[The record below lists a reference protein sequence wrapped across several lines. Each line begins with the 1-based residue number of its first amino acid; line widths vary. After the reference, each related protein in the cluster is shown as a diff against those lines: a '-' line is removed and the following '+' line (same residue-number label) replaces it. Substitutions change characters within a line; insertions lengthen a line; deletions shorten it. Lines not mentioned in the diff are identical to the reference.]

1 MVNIV
6 GLTGYQRFKNNITIL
21 KVIHLFLPLIVL
33 LYTNYMVFYPST
45 QLQYLSPLK
54 YGNSMIKNWKTILP
68 LVGQNRNQSWSLGE
82 CEGKLIVALEVSNNK
97 AIDSAITFT
106 ENTISTITLI
116 NKNKPLTTS
125 IITSNNNNQKDKANY
140 LLQQIKKIKEDTMKE
155 ENKKGL
161 SSYMTNMFTFI
172 NFIWLISIIGILV
185 SVGPFLTFI
194 FYDIIVKFYRIA
206 MKLWYSVVSHLWRPI
221 LYIFVLGIFSSACDD
236 EFSLDIRVYTSF
248 LAAGL
253 LNLAVLFTLFQIV
266 KVVQRKQDEIVLI
279 DFISIFGFLIFL
291 PLSLITGSKLLGF
304 ITVIFLYTYLGF
316 GVHSMWGGYSIGYRD
331 ENDLDRSCRASV
343 ILLLIDMLSI
353 ATGIGLK
360 YIEPFNSGLQS
371 LGATAMYIALLI
383 KYSKFNY
390 YSSPTSILNFKL
402 SLLLGA
408 VIGNIVPMIGLRN
421 CSYVFMYLCA
431 LDYIA
436 FYGNQKD
443 GIVAFFCCSLFLCIG
458 CYILHLNPSVF
469 ASLYLRN

>member
-1 MVNIV
+1 MVNMV

-54 YGNSMIKNWKTILP
+54 YGNGMTKNWKTILP

-82 CEGKLIVALEVSNNK
+82 CEGKLIVALEISNNK

-140 LLQQIKKIKEDTMKE
+140 LLQQIKKIKEDTMKD

-161 SSYMTNMFTFI
+161 LSYTTNMFTFI

-206 MKLWYSVVSHLWRPI
+206 MKLWYNVISHLWRPI
-221 LYIFVLGIFSSACDD
+221 LYFFVLGIFSNACDD
-236 EFSLDIRVYTSF
+236 EFSLDIRVYTSL

-253 LNLAVLFTLFQIV
+253 LYLAVLFTLIQINQI
-266 KVVQRKQDEIVLI
+266 KFHFDF

-304 ITVIFLYTYLGF
+304 ITVIYLYAYLGF
-316 GVHSMWGGYSIGYRD
+316 GVHSMWIGYSIGYRD
-331 ENDLDRSCRASV
+331 ENDVDRSCRASV

-353 ATGIGLK
+353 ATGIGSK

-390 YSSPTSILNFKL
+390 YSSSTSILNFDL

-421 CSYVFMYLCA
+421 CSYVFMYLRA
-431 LDYIA
+431 LDYIT

-443 GIVAFFCCSLFLCIG
+443 RIVAFFCCSLFLCIG